1 MLQSAIL
8 NFYIELNLHLVPSPF
23 SSITFSGA
31 GGWERESWIDRNK
44 VRKQETSPPRRLV
57 RVCKERVA
65 GGIVVAR
72 GTFLGS
78 YEVNSGAGGGGLA
91 YF

>member
-1 MLQSAIL
+1 M
-8 NFYIELNLHLVPSPF
+8 NLHLVPSPF

-31 GGWERESWIDRNK
+31 GGWERESWSDRK
-44 VRKQETSPPRRLV
+44 VRKQETSPPLHLV
-57 RVCKERVA
+57 RVYKEREERVA

-78 YEVNSGAGGGGLA
+78 YEVNSGAGGSLTFDKVNG
-91 YF
+91 

>member
-1 MLQSAIL
+1 M
-8 NFYIELNLHLVPSPF
+8 
-23 SSITFSGA
+23 A
-31 GGWERESWIDRNK
+31 GIISMVGIISVAVLESWSDRK
-44 VRKQETSPPRRLV
+44 VRKQETSPPLRLV

-78 YEVNSGAGGGGLA
+78 YEVNSGAGGGGFA

>member
-1 MLQSAIL
+1 M
-8 NFYIELNLHLVPSPF
+8 
-23 SSITFSGA
+23 
-31 GGWERESWIDRNK
+31 
-44 VRKQETSPPRRLV
+44 RKQETSPPLRLV
-57 RVCKERVA
+57 RVYKERVA

-78 YEVNSGAGGGGLA
+78 YEVNSGAGGGGFA